1 MQGHLNLPKRIH
13 SEPLIVHWGVWD
25 VEPIEPKKPR
35 IEFSVNGHLFSFIEE
50 YMFYEPI
57 KLKDPKIERAKAKLH
72 ALIE

>member
-35 IEFSVNGHLFSFIEE
+35 IEFSDVYFSNASKEKYREMMLE
-50 YMFYEPI
+50 Y
-57 KLKDPKIERAKAKLH
+57 LH
-72 ALIE
+72 